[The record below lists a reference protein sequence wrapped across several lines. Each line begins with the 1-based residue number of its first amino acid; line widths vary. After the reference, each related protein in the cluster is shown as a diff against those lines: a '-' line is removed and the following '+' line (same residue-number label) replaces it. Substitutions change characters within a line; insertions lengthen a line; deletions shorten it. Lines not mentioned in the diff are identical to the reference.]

1 MSSSNNKKTSA
12 KKVMSVVAFV
22 AESEKNSCTMA
33 AKKFKMSP
41 STVRQIVD
49 GKSHT
54 VTTGLDHKTEKHGT
68 VYLRKNKEM
77 FMTVPKG
84 SKNIMAKKPQ
94 GDKKS
99 TKVLSDKPSVTTTT
113 RPAKRAPVTETS
125 KISLA
130 GTIDISES
138 VDLIRAEA
146 ANVVSKL
153 DLRKIEL
160 ENELKSISE
169 QRTHWESLTK

>member
-1 MSSSNNKKTSA
+1 MSSNNKKTSA

-22 AESEKNSCTMA
+22 AESEKNSCTQA

-77 FMTVPKG
+77 FMTLPKG
-84 SKNIMAKKPQ
+84 SKNIMAKKPES
-94 GDKKS
+94 DKKS
-99 TKVLSDKPSVTTTT
+99 KTTSTPSVTSTT
-113 RPAKRAPVTETS
+113 RPAKKEPVTETS

-130 GTIDISES
+130 GAMDVSHS

-146 ANVVSKL
+146 TNVVSKL